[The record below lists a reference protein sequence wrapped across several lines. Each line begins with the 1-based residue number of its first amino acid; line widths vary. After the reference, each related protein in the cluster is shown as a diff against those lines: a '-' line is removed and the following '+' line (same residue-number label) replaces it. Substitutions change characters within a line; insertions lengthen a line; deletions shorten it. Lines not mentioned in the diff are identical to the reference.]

1 MDMLPEQKALDIL
14 EKYQGT
20 NDYINELQYKVNKRN
35 FPLNRNQS
43 EYIINNHEYKPK
55 IAKKYIKIDEYFG
68 KKIMEELLLTVIPNQ
83 IWVEKLLTE
92 SDKAYH
98 ILGKRYSGE
107 TLCHFW
113 IPKTQ
118 IIPDKKDRIFEID
131 YTKYEHRMPMEHQ
144 KLGIQK
150 LLNNNK
156 FILADDMGVG
166 KEEYIENRL
175 FTPYGRKRI
184 GDIIVGDYVIGS
196 DGNKI
201 KVIGVYPQGVKKLYR
216 VSFNDKSS
224 ILVGE
229 EHLWCVYNRDNRRNT
244 HKYITLTTNQL
255 IDKNLI
261 LINNSKKYDYKF
273 KTYYKESNNNNKW
286 RIPIVKPIQFKN
298 KGKLP
303 IDPYLLGI
311 ILGDGCIGEKDITIT
326 LHKND
331 YEELIG
337 EFPHNKKKIYKNI
350 TNSSFNYLLPSIIK
364 LGLKH
369 KRSYEKFVPDIYK
382 YSSIEDRIKLLRG
395 LMDTDGTV
403 SKGFRKNR
411 IKKTNIAQYCS
422 VSKQLIDDVVEIV
435 NSLGG
440 IARISKKQ
448 GKYKKDGKV
457 IICKMAYNVSIK
469 LPNDINPFKLKRK
482 ADIYKPPTKYKVSRY
497 ITSIEFEKYGEAV
510 CIKVDAPDHLYVTEH
525 AIITHN
531 TTTAVMGSIESNAK
545 KILIVC
551 PKSLKLN
558 WKREIEHYTPSD
570 DIVIIDGKKWNSAKY
585 IIINYDILKNFH
597 SLDKE
602 NPITTLIDENFDLAI
617 IDEAH
622 AISNT
627 SKRTKLT
634 SDILSK
640 INKVWLLTGT
650 PVTSRPINYYN
661 LLKVI
666 GNPVANNWIY
676 YIRRYCDGKQIFM
689 GRKRIWKT
697 DGASNLEELHEK
709 TKHQVLRRLKEDVL
723 DLPEK
728 IRTPVYLKMNSA
740 EYEQEMGEYLNW
752 LDENQDKSL
761 SIQLNKIVKIRQII
775 ANEKIPYT
783 IELTENALDQD
794 KKVIIFTNFTDPLM
808 KLHEYFGKQ
817 SVVLHGQMKDEDRQ
831 KSIDDFQN
839 DPKIKIF
846 ISNMKAGGVGIT
858 LTAAE
863 VEIMND
869 LPFVPYLALQC
880 EDRSYRKG
888 QRNNVNIFYPLFENT
903 MEMVIYDMLNKKKQ
917 NINTI
922 IGDAEDDVFKIVL
935 ENLK

>member
-1 MDMLPEQKALDIL
+1 MDILPEQKALDIL
-14 EKYQGT
+14 EKYEGT
-20 NDYINELQYKVNKRN
+20 NDYINELQFKVNKRH

-68 KKIMEELLLTVIPNQ
+68 KKLMEELLIPNQPEQ

-107 TLCHFW
+107 TMCHFW
-113 IPKTQ
+113 VPKAQ
-118 IIPDKKDRIFEID
+118 VIPDKKDRTFDID
-131 YTKYEHRMPMEHQ
+131 YHKYLHRMPMDHQ
-144 KLGIQK
+144 KTAIQK
-150 LLNNNK
+150 LLNNDK

-184 GDIIVGDYVIGS
+184 GDIIIGDYVIGS
-196 DGNKI
+196 DGNKT
-201 KVIGVYPQGVKKLYR
+201 KVIGVYPQGVKKLYK

-224 ILVGE
+224 VLVGE
-229 EHLWCVYNRDNRRNT
+229 EHLWYVYSRNNRSNIN
-244 HKYITLTTNQL
+244 KYLTLTTNQL
-255 IDKNLI
+255 LDKDLT
-261 LINNSKKYDYKF
+261 LTTKGKSINYQY

-286 RIPIVKPIQFKN
+286 RIPIVKPIQFKS
-298 KGKLP
+298 KSKLP

-337 EFPHNKKKIYKNI
+337 GFPHNKKNTYKNV
-350 TNSSFNYLLPSIIK
+350 TNSSFNYLIPSIIK

-382 YSSIEDRIKLLRG
+382 YSSIENRIELLRG

-403 SKGFRKNR
+403 AKGYKINRK
-411 IKKTNIAQYCS
+411 AQYCS

-440 IARISKKQ
+440 IARVTQKQ
-448 GKYKKDGKV
+448 GKYKKNG
-457 IICKMAYNVSIK
+457 IIHICKMAYNVSIK
-469 LPNDINPFKLKRK
+469 LPNNINPFKLKRK
-482 ADIYKPPTKYKVSRY
+482 ADIYKPPTKYKVGRY

-525 AIITHN
+525 AIVTHN
-531 TTTAVMGSIESNAK
+531 TTTATIGSIETDAK
-545 KILIVC
+545 KILIIC

-558 WKREIEHYTPSD
+558 WKREIEHYQNTE
-570 DIVIIDGKKWNSAKY
+570 DITIIDGKKWSSAKY

-597 SLDKE
+597 SLDKK
-602 NPITTLIDENFDLAI
+602 NSITTLIDENFDLAI

-622 AISNT
+622 AIANSS

-634 SDILSK
+634 NDILSK
-640 INKVWLLTGT
+640 IKKVWLLTGT
-650 PVTSRPINYYN
+650 PVTSRPINYFN

-666 GNPVANNWIY
+666 GNPLANNWIS
-676 YIRRYCDGKQIFM
+676 YIRRYCDGKQIFF
-689 GRKRIWKT
+689 GRRRIWKT
-697 DGASNLEELHEK
+697 DGATNLEELHEK
-709 TKHQVLRRLKEDVL
+709 TKHQILRRLKSDVL

-728 IRTPVYLKMNSA
+728 IRTPVYLKLSSA
-740 EYEQEMGEYLNW
+740 EYEQEVGEYLNW
-752 LDENQDKSL
+752 LDNNQDKSL

-775 ANEKIPYT
+775 ANEKIPTT
-783 IELTENALDQD
+783 IELTENALSQD
-794 KKVIIFTNFTDPLM
+794 KKVVIFTNFTEPLM
-808 KLHEYFGKQ
+808 KLHEHFKKE
-817 SVVLHGQMKDEDRQ
+817 SVILHGQMKEADRQ
-831 KSIDDFQN
+831 KSIDEFQN
-839 DPKIKIF
+839 NPKIKVF
-846 ISNMKAGGVGIT
+846 ISNMQAGGVGIT

-863 VEIMND
+863 VEVMND
-869 LPFVPYLALQC
+869 LPFVPYLVLQC
-880 EDRSYRKG
+880 EDRAHRKG
-888 QRNNVNIFYPLFENT
+888 QANSVNIFYPLFENT
-903 MEMVIYDMLNKKKQ
+903 MEMIIYDLLAKKKQ

-922 IGDAEDDVFKIVL
+922 VGDVEDDVFKIVL

>member
-1 MDMLPEQKALDIL
+1 MDILPEQKALDIL

-20 NDYINELQYKVNKRN
+20 NDYINELRYKVSKRN

-68 KKIMEELLLTVIPNQ
+68 KKIMEELLLPIVPNQ

-107 TLCHFW
+107 TMCHFW

-118 IIPDKKDRIFEID
+118 IIPDKKDKYFEID
-131 YTKYEHRMPMEHQ
+131 YTKYEHRMPMDHQ
-144 KLGIQK
+144 KSAVQK
-150 LLNNNK
+150 LLNNDK

-166 KEEYIENRL
+166 KSL
-175 FTPYGRKRI
+175 
-184 GDIIVGDYVIGS
+184 S
-196 DGNKI
+196 
-201 KVIGVYPQGVKKLYR
+201 
-216 VSFNDKSS
+216 
-224 ILVGE
+224 
-229 EHLWCVYNRDNRRNT
+229 
-244 HKYITLTTNQL
+244 
-255 IDKNLI
+255 
-261 LINNSKKYDYKF
+261 
-273 KTYYKESNNNNKW
+273 
-286 RIPIVKPIQFKN
+286 
-298 KGKLP
+298 
-303 IDPYLLGI
+303 
-311 ILGDGCIGEKDITIT
+311 
-326 LHKND
+326 
-331 YEELIG
+331 
-337 EFPHNKKKIYKNI
+337 
-350 TNSSFNYLLPSIIK
+350 
-364 LGLKH
+364 
-369 KRSYEKFVPDIYK
+369 
-382 YSSIEDRIKLLRG
+382 
-395 LMDTDGTV
+395 
-403 SKGFRKNR
+403 
-411 IKKTNIAQYCS
+411 A
-422 VSKQLIDDVVEIV
+422 VV
-435 NSLGG
+435 
-440 IARISKKQ
+440 
-448 GKYKKDGKV
+448 
-457 IICKMAYNVSIK
+457 
-469 LPNDINPFKLKRK
+469 
-482 ADIYKPPTKYKVSRY
+482 
-497 ITSIEFEKYGEAV
+497 
-510 CIKVDAPDHLYVTEH
+510 
-525 AIITHN
+525 
-531 TTTAVMGSIESNAK
+531 GSIESEAK

-558 WKREIEHYTPSD
+558 WRRELEHYTDPN
-570 DIVIIDGKKWNSAKY
+570 DITIIDGKKWSSAKY

-602 NPITTLIDENFDLAI
+602 ESITTLINENFDLAI

-622 AISNT
+622 AISNSS
-627 SKRTKLT
+627 SKRSKLVN
-634 SDILSK
+634 DILSK

-697 DGASNLEELHEK
+697 DGATNLEELHEK
-709 TKHQVLRRLKEDVL
+709 TKHQMLRRLKEDVL

-728 IRTPVYLKMNSA
+728 IRTPIYLKMNSA

-794 KKVIIFTNFTDPLM
+794 KKVVIFTNFTEPLM
-808 KLHEYFGKQ
+808 KLHEYFGKK
-817 SVVLHGQMKDEDRQ
+817 SVILHGQMKDDDRQ
-831 KSIDDFQN
+831 KSIDNFQN
-839 DPKIKIF
+839 DPNIKIF

-880 EDRSYRKG
+880 EDRAYRKG
-888 QRNNVNIFYPLFENT
+888 QRNNVSIFYPLFENT
-903 MEMVIYDMLNKKKQ
+903 MEMIIYNMLNTKQQ